1 MLLKGISMRISIA
14 SLTVTIFAV
23 CSPLMAQIAPS
34 VGNPRL
40 QQASLSSTANAK
52 TPNRTRAK
60 IGPPKPFSVV
70 AFGGGVS
77 SMGINVETA
86 TNVNRFMNL
95 RTTGNYLN
103 YTVNNLSTDGLN
115 LTGKIN
121 FATAGASLDFYPS
134 PYHGFRVSPG
144 VLFRNN
150 NHVTAIVGATN
161 GTPFTLNGVTYYS
174 SPSAPVVGNASLA
187 LNARKT
193 AFTGTVGWGNLI
205 PRYGGGHLSF
215 PFEIGAALVG
225 QPIASMTLTSG
236 QVCTN
241 PAGTVGCMNVV
252 GNATVTT
259 NLQAQVA
266 KFQKDVQPFQ
276 YYPIFSLGVG
286 YNFHVRK

>member
-1 MLLKGISMRISIA
+1 
-14 SLTVTIFAV
+14 
-23 CSPLMAQIAPS
+23 
-34 VGNPRL
+34 
-40 QQASLSSTANAK
+40 
-52 TPNRTRAK
+52 
-60 IGPPKPFSVV
+60 
-70 AFGGGVS
+70 
-77 SMGINVETA
+77 MGINVQAA

-103 YTVNNLSTDGLN
+103 YTVNNIKTDGLN
-115 LTGKIN
+115 LTGTIN

-134 PYHGFRVSPG
+134 PYHGLRLSPG

-150 NHVTAIVGATN
+150 NNMTAIVGATN
-161 GTPFTLNGVTYYS
+161 GSPFTLNGVTYYS
-174 SPSAPVVGNASLA
+174 SPSAPVVGNASLV
-187 LNARKT
+187 LNSRKT
-193 AFTGTVGWGNLI
+193 AFTGTIGWGNLI

-215 PFEIGAALVG
+215 PFEIGAAFIG
-225 QPIASMTLTSG
+225 QPVFNMALTSG

-252 GNATVTT
+252 GNATVNA

-276 YYPIFSLGVG
+276 YYPIFSFGVG